1 MGGTGGARAP
11 RGRPRSERA
20 RSAVLAA
27 AAELLASGGARAVTM
42 EAIAARARVS
52 KSTVYK
58 WWPTRGDVL
67 LDSLA
72 SVAGGAP
79 ADPGGEAAGAPLA
92 DALTAQVGALVRAV
106 RDTPAGRLVAGLVAA
121 AQTDPGIRTALDE
134 RWVRP
139 RRAACAR
146 LLHDAVARG
155 ELRPGTDVAAAVDQL
170 FAPVYHRLLL
180 GHRPLADDLAATLVR
195 QLLDGLRDRR
205 GRPDRDR

>member
-1 MGGTGGARAP
+1 MGETGTSRAP

-27 AAELLASGGARAVTM
+27 AADLLVSGGVQAVTM

-58 WWPTRGDVL
+58 WWPTRGHVM

-72 SVAGGAP
+72 SVTGDAP
-79 ADPGGEAAGAPLA
+79 AGPPAGAPLA
-92 DALTAQVGALVRAV
+92 DALTAQVGALVRV
-106 RDTPAGRLVAGLVAA
+106 FRDTPAGRLVADIAAA
-121 AQTDPGIRTALDE
+121 AQADPGIRTALDE

-155 ELRPGTDVAAAVDQL
+155 ELRPGTDVAAALDQL

-195 QLLDGLRDRR
+195 QLLDGLRDRP
-205 GRPDRDR
+205 GRPAEDR

>member
-1 MGGTGGARAP
+1 MGETGGSRAP

-20 RSAVLAA
+20 RAAVLAA
-27 AAELLASGGARAVTM
+27 ATELLISGGVQAVTM

-58 WWPTRGDVL
+58 WWPTRGYVM

-72 SVAGGAP
+72 HVTGPAPAGTAAGG
-79 ADPGGEAAGAPLA
+79 PLA
-92 DALTAQVGALVRAV
+92 DALAAEVGALVRAF
-106 RDTPAGRLVAGLVAA
+106 RDTAAGPLVADLAAA
-121 AQTDPGIRTALDE
+121 AQADPGIRAALDE

-146 LLHDAVARG
+146 LLHDAVDRG
-155 ELRPGTDVAAAVDQL
+155 ELRQDTDVAAALDQL

-180 GHRPLADDLAATLVR
+180 GHAPLADGLAATLVR
-195 QLLDGLRDRR
+195 HLLDGLGAGP
-205 GRPDRDR
+205 GRPEEDR

>member
-1 MGGTGGARAP
+1 MGETGGPRAP

-27 AAELLASGGARAVTM
+27 AAELLVSGGVRAVTM

-58 WWPTRGDVL
+58 WWPTRGHVM

-72 SVAGGAP
+72 GVTDAAAPPEPAGG
-79 ADPGGEAAGAPLA
+79 GAPLA

-106 RDTPAGRLVAGLVAA
+106 RDTPAGRLVADLVAA
-121 AQTDPGIRTALDE
+121 AQADPGIRTALED

-146 LLHDAVARG
+146 LLHEAVARG
-155 ELRPGTDVAAAVDQL
+155 ELHPGTDVAAALDQL
-170 FAPVYHRLLL
+170 FAPVYHRLLF

-195 QLLDGLRDRR
+195 QLLDGLRERP
-205 GRPDRDR
+205 GRPAEDR

>member
-1 MGGTGGARAP
+1 MGETGMPRAP

-27 AAELLASGGARAVTM
+27 ATELLVSGGVQAVTM

-58 WWPTRGDVL
+58 WWPTRGHVM

-72 SVAGGAP
+72 GLTDAAAPAAPAGGV
-79 ADPGGEAAGAPLA
+79 PLA
-92 DALTAQVGALVRAV
+92 DALTAEVGALVRAV
-106 RDTPAGRLVAGLVAA
+106 RDTPAGRLVADLVAA
-121 AQTDPGIRTALDE
+121 AQADPGIRTALDE

-155 ELRPGTDVAAAVDQL
+155 ELRPGTDVTAVLDQL

-180 GHRPLADDLAATLVR
+180 GHRPLGDDLAATLVR
-195 QLLDGLRDRR
+195 QLLDGLRDRP
-205 GRPDRDR
+205 GRPAEDR

>member
-1 MGGTGGARAP
+1 MGETGGPRAP

-20 RSAVLAA
+20 RAAVLAA
-27 AAELLASGGARAVTM
+27 ATELLVAGGVQAVTM

-58 WWPTRGDVL
+58 WWPTRGHVM

-72 SVAGGAP
+72 HVTGDPP
-79 ADPGGEAAGAPLA
+79 ARPAAGTSLA
-92 DALTAQVGALVRAV
+92 DALAAEAGALVRIV
-106 RDTPAGRLVAGLVAA
+106 RDTAAGPLVADLAAA
-121 AQTDPGIRTALDE
+121 AQADPGIRTALDE
-134 RWVRP
+134 RWVGP

-155 ELRPGTDVAAAVDQL
+155 ELRPDTDVAAALDQL

-180 GHRPLADDLAATLVR
+180 GHAPLADDLAATLVR
-195 QLLDGLRDRR
+195 QLLDGLGGGR
-205 GRPDRDR
+205 GRSEEDQ